1 MKSCRIFEK
10 ELIIHTLEQYRYNLT
25 RTAEHLKISRHALR
39 YRMQRLNIHAE
50 TDNEDE
56 CDADSGQGGDA
67 MLTQLTLLAAQTT
80 ADLQAQLP
88 PPSAPSELFGL
99 RVRDILLLVGVIAI
113 IALVLYV
120 FAYITR
126 RKRRR
131 RISRSGPEMWGA
143 DRHAQSERREGRVRI
158 RKKRRKHPDFRPR
171 NPTLGETG
179 GLPPVRPD
187 EPAQPAT

>member
-1 MKSCRIFEK
+1 
-10 ELIIHTLEQYRYNLT
+10 
-25 RTAEHLKISRHALR
+25 
-39 YRMQRLNIHAE
+39 
-50 TDNEDE
+50 
-56 CDADSGQGGDA
+56 

-88 PPSAPSELFGL
+88 PPQPTSELFGL
-99 RVRDILLLVGVIAI
+99 KVRDILLLVGVIAI

-143 DRHAQSERREGRVRI
+143 NRHAQSERREGRVRI

>member
-1 MKSCRIFEK
+1 
-10 ELIIHTLEQYRYNLT
+10 
-25 RTAEHLKISRHALR
+25 
-39 YRMQRLNIHAE
+39 
-50 TDNEDE
+50 
-56 CDADSGQGGDA
+56 

-80 ADLQAQLP
+80 ADLQGQLP
-88 PPSAPSELFGL
+88 PHQPPSELFGL

-143 DRHAQSERREGRVRI
+143 NRHAQNERREGRVRI

>member
-1 MKSCRIFEK
+1 M
-10 ELIIHTLEQYRYNLT
+10 LT
-25 RTAEHLKISRHALR
+25 RLI
-39 YRMQRLNIHAE
+39 
-50 TDNEDE
+50 
-56 CDADSGQGGDA
+56 
-67 MLTQLTLLAAQTT
+67 LLAAQTA
-80 ADLQAQLP
+80 ADMQTPLP
-88 PPSAPSELFGL
+88 PQQPSKLFGFSL
-99 RVRDILLLVGVIAI
+99 RDLLLLLGVVAI
-113 IALVLYV
+113 IALSLYL
-120 FAYITR
+120 FAYLAR

-143 DRHAQSERREGRVRI
+143 DRHAQTERGARVRI

>member
-1 MKSCRIFEK
+1 M
-10 ELIIHTLEQYRYNLT
+10 LT
-25 RTAEHLKISRHALR
+25 RL
-39 YRMQRLNIHAE
+39 M
-50 TDNEDE
+50 
-56 CDADSGQGGDA
+56 
-67 MLTQLTLLAAQTT
+67 LLAAQVA
-80 ADLQAQLP
+80 ADVQTELPAQ
-88 PPSAPSELFGL
+88 PPSKLFGL
-99 RVRDILLLVGVIAI
+99 SLRDLLLLLGLFTIV
-113 IALVLYV
+113 ALSLYV
-120 FAYITR
+120 FAYLTR

-143 DRHAQSERREGRVRI
+143 DRHAQQSERTAARVRI

>member
-1 MKSCRIFEK
+1 
-10 ELIIHTLEQYRYNLT
+10 
-25 RTAEHLKISRHALR
+25 
-39 YRMQRLNIHAE
+39 
-50 TDNEDE
+50 
-56 CDADSGQGGDA
+56 
-67 MLTQLTLLAAQTT
+67 MLTQLILLAAQT
-80 ADLQAQLP
+80 ADLQTELPAQQ
-88 PPSAPSELFGL
+88 PSKLFGL
-99 RVRDILLLVGVIAI
+99 SLRDLLLLFGLFTIVV
-113 IALVLYV
+113 LSLYV
-120 FAYITR
+120 FAYLTR

-143 DRHAQSERREGRVRI
+143 DRHAQQSERTPARVRI

>member
-1 MKSCRIFEK
+1 M
-10 ELIIHTLEQYRYNLT
+10 LT
-25 RTAEHLKISRHALR
+25 RL
-39 YRMQRLNIHAE
+39 M
-50 TDNEDE
+50 
-56 CDADSGQGGDA
+56 
-67 MLTQLTLLAAQTT
+67 LLAAQTAT
-80 ADLQAQLP
+80 DLQTELP
-88 PPSAPSELFGL
+88 SQQPSKLFGL
-99 RVRDILLLVGVIAI
+99 SLRDLLLLLGLFTIL
-113 IALVLYV
+113 ALSLYV
-120 FAYITR
+120 FAYLTR

-143 DRHAQSERREGRVRI
+143 ERHAQTERTETRVRI